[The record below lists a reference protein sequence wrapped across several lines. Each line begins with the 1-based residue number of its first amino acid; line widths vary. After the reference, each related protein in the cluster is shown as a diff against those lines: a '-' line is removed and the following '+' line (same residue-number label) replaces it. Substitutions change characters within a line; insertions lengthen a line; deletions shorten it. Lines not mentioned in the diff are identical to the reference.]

1 MPTIIEVGH
10 AKNVANFRALILICS
25 QLGSQYDP
33 SNGDY
38 SLDSLNAIY
47 KDADAAV
54 KAVDAARGQY
64 IQAIKPRQ
72 ANFKGLGSLCTR
84 IVKSLNL
91 LRIDAGV
98 VEAIK
103 GVNRKIQGQ
112 KRSGNKPANDV
123 FEDTVVVNTENAN
136 ETTVPVVD
144 TESSK
149 ISSAQLSYDSKLA
162 NFRRMI
168 ELLSAEPKYTPN
180 EKQLQVA
187 NLNDYYNQLEN
198 ANIVAFS
205 TGLQL
210 IDARAKRNDILYNNP
225 NNLYRLAFDIKDY
238 LLSAIG
244 SNSPIYKQARKLRFS
259 SGR

>member
-1 MPTIIEVGH
+1 MATVIEVGH

-33 SNGDY
+33 SNEDY
-38 SLDSLNAIY
+38 SLDSLNTIY
-47 KDADAAV
+47 KAADAAV
-54 KAVDAARGQY
+54 KSVDAARGQY
-64 IQAIKPRQ
+64 VQAIKPRQ
-72 ANFKGLGSLCTR
+72 ANFHGLGSLCTR

-98 VEAIK
+98 IEAIK

-112 KRSGNKPANDV
+112 KKSGSKFSNDV
-123 FEDTVVVNTENAN
+123 FEDVVNVNTENG
-136 ETTVPVVD
+136 ETTVAPVVD

-149 ISSAQLSYDSKLA
+149 ISSSQLSYDSKLA

-168 ELLSAEPKYTPN
+168 ELLSAEPKYIPN
-180 EKQLQVA
+180 EKQLQIVS
-187 NLNDYYNQLEN
+187 LNDYYNQLEN
-198 ANIVAFS
+198 ANITAFS

-210 IDARAKRNDILYNNP
+210 INARAKRNDILYNNP
-225 NNLYRLAFDIKDY
+225 NNLYRIALDIKDY

-259 SGR
+259 PGR

>member
-1 MPTIIEVGH
+1 MATVIEVGH

-25 QLGSQYDP
+25 QLGSHYNP
-33 SNGDY
+33 SNEDY
-38 SLDSLNAIY
+38 TLDSLNTIY

-64 IQAIKPRQ
+64 VQAIKPRQ

-91 LRIDAGV
+91 MRIDAGV
-98 VEAIK
+98 IEAIK

-112 KRSGNKPANDV
+112 KKGANRPANDV
-123 FEDTVVVNTENAN
+123 FEDFIDVNTDNNNDAA
-136 ETTVPVVD
+136 TPVVD
-144 TESSK
+144 AEVNK
-149 ISSAQLSYDSKLA
+149 ISTAQLSYDSKLA

-168 ELLSAEPKYTPN
+168 ELLSAEPKYIPN
-180 EKQLQVA
+180 EKQLQIDS
-187 NLNDYYNQLEN
+187 LNDYYSQLEN
-198 ANIVAFS
+198 ANISAFS

-210 IDARAKRNDILYNNP
+210 INARAKRNDILYNNP
-225 NNLYRLAFDIKDY
+225 NNLYRIALDIKDY

-259 SGR
+259 IGK